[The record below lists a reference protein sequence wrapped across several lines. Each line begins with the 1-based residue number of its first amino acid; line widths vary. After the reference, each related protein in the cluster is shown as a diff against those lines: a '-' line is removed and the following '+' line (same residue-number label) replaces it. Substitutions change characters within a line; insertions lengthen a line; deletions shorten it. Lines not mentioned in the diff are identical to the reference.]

1 MNILNRVTLKTM
13 AKNRVRT
20 VVTVIGIILSAAMMT
35 AVTTSIAS
43 LQQFMVRLVRAE
55 TGDWH
60 GAAYGCEASDVERIR
75 TEKGVSA
82 LGVIRRVGYAP
93 LETVEKQTKPY
104 LFIGAIDEGT
114 EDVLPIHI
122 TDGRLP
128 ENGQELILPKHLRT
142 TGKIRHAIGDRL
154 TLSPGGRL
162 LDGVALGQQDLL
174 QAGETLSAG
183 VERTYTVVGFYK
195 QPDFEHRNAA
205 GYTALTRSTAA
216 DDVEPV
222 DLYIQMKHPSAI
234 HSLLQTQFSNVQ
246 TRTNNDLL
254 RMTGSSRDA
263 SYNAVLRNMGAI
275 LIAIIVFGSIS
286 LIYNAFSISVNERTK
301 QFGLLASIGATRAQ
315 LRRTVYAEAGTVA
328 LIGIPLGLLSGLV
341 GIGLTLH
348 FTGRLFSMFIAVGGT
363 EALTLVISPEA
374 LAIAAVIA
382 LMTVFISAYLPAR
395 RALKMPAIEAIRQSA
410 DVAIRAR
417 QVKTSRL
424 TYWLFG
430 FEGMLASKNFKRN
443 RKKYR
448 ATVLSLFLSVVL
460 FISASSFCDY
470 MRNGTEMVAEQPD
483 YDIQLTFPV
492 KSFDQQALNKI
503 SETLTAIPEIT
514 SSVHYIKVSYP
525 RLNEVLTA
533 PSDALSAEAAQFL
546 RPDGAD
552 AVTLS
557 MNVCYIEDA
566 VYQAYVK
573 QLGLNESRFT
583 GGSAECIAVDDM
595 SFYDTTIQKYRSV
608 RIFDA
613 KRVNAER
620 ETVRNMPGYTFIGRE
635 TENGEDLY
643 LYESNGEAR
652 NVMKLHKGEAVIST
666 SPLTI
671 GAVTQDAPGFLAN
684 AAALIL
690 PLSAY
695 QPKASADDPGQAVF
709 CFHADDYRAAADA
722 VWEAAD
728 EMNLPERKIQNAAE
742 NTAVMRALMT
752 VVDVFSYGFIVL
764 ISLIALANVFNTIST
779 NIALRRREFAML
791 RSIGMTHRGFR
802 RMMNYECILYG
813 LKGLIFGVPV
823 ACGVTYLIFRALS
836 GGVVLHFYIP
846 WYSIAIAVGSVFAV
860 VFATMLYAMRK
871 VSRGSTIEAIRC
883 ENI

>member
-43 LQQFMVRLVRAE
+43 LQQFMVRLVQAE

-60 GAAYGCEASDVERIR
+60 GAAYGCEASDAEKIR
-75 TEKGVSA
+75 AEKGVSA
-82 LGVIRRVGYAP
+82 FGVIRNIGYVP
-93 LETVEKQTKPY
+93 LETVEKQMKPY
-104 LFIGAIDEGT
+104 LFVGAIDEGT
-114 EDVLPIHI
+114 EDILPIRI
-122 TDGRLP
+122 TEGRLP

-154 TLSPGGRL
+154 ALSPGERL
-162 LDGVALGQQDLL
+162 LDGITLGQQDLL
-174 QAGETLSAG
+174 QEGETLSAG
-183 VERTYTVVGFYK
+183 AERTYTVVGFYE
-195 QPDFEHRNAA
+195 QPDFERRNAA
-205 GYTALTRSTAA
+205 GYTALTRSSAA
-216 DDVEPV
+216 DDGETV
-222 DLYIQMKHPSAI
+222 DFYIRMKHPSGI
-234 HSLLQTQFSNVQ
+234 HSLLEAKFSNVQ

-263 SYNAVLRNMGAI
+263 SYNAVLRNMGVI

-301 QFGLLASIGATRAQ
+301 QFGLLASIGATRRQ
-315 LRRTVYAEAGTVA
+315 LLRGVMAEAAVLSA
-328 LIGIPLGLLSGLV
+328 IGIPLGLLSGLV

-348 FTGRLFSMFIAVGGT
+348 FTGQLFSMFIQNGGT

-382 LMTVFISAYLPAR
+382 LMTVFVSAYLPAR
-395 RALKMPAIEAIRQSA
+395 RALRMPAIEAIRQSA

-492 KSFDQQALNKI
+492 KSFDQQALNRI
-503 SETLTAIPEIT
+503 SETLAAIPEIT
-514 SSVHYIKVSYP
+514 SSVHYVKVSYP
-525 RLNEVLTA
+525 CSSEVLTV
-533 PSDALSAEAAQFL
+533 PSDALSAEAAELL
-546 RPDGAD
+546 RPNGAD

-557 MNVCYIEDA
+557 MNICYVEDT
-566 VYQAYVK
+566 VYQDYIR

-583 GGSAECIAVDDM
+583 GSSPECIAADDM
-595 SFYDTTIQKYRSV
+595 RFYDTTLQKYRSV

-613 KRVNAER
+613 KRVNAAV
-620 ETVRNMPGYTFIGRE
+620 ETIRNMPGYTFTGRE
-635 TENGEDLY
+635 TENGEGWY
-643 LYESNGEAR
+643 VYKSSNEEQ
-652 NVMKLHKGEAVIST
+652 NEMKLRKGEAVIST

-671 GAVTQDAPGFLAN
+671 GAVTKEAPGFLAN
-684 AAALIL
+684 APVLIL

-695 QPKASADDPGQAVF
+695 RSEETAEDTNQAVF
-709 CFHADDYRAAADA
+709 CFRADDYRAAADA
-722 VWEAAD
+722 LSEAAD
-728 EMNLPERKIQNAAE
+728 EMNLQEREIQNAAE

-791 RSIGMTHRGFR
+791 RSIGMTHGGFR

-813 LKGLIFGVPV
+813 LKGLVFGVPV

-871 VSRGSTIEAIRC
+871 ISRGSTIEAIRC